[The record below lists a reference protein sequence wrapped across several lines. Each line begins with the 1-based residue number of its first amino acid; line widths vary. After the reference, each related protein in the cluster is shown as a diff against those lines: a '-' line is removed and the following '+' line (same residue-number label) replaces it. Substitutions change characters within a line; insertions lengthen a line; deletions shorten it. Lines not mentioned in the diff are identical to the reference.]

1 MSDQANFDPYSTL
14 QVTPTAEPEV
24 VQAAFRALARK
35 YHPDRDQ
42 TRVAADQMAKL
53 NRAYSLL
60 RDPKARETFDRARRT
75 MTVTSSPHANTANPP
90 PVRSSGGSV
99 LQFGRYSGWALRD
112 LARKDI
118 DYLLWLSR
126 HPSGIRY
133 RQEIYGILREMGV
146 EGPSAVGK
154 AL

>member
-1 MSDQANFDPYSTL
+1 VSDQANFDPYFTL
-14 QVTPTAEPEV
+14 QITATAEPEV

-35 YHPDRDQ
+35 HHPDRDQ
-42 TRVAADQMAKL
+42 TRTASAQMARL

-60 RDPKARETFDRARRT
+60 RDPKAREAFDRARRA
-75 MTVTSSPHANTANPP
+75 TVAGASVNTNITNPP
-90 PVRSSGGSV
+90 PARSSGGSV

-112 LARKDI
+112 LARKDL

-126 HPSGIRY
+126 HSSGIRY

-146 EGPSAVGK
+146 EGPSVVGK